1 MSDVALS
8 ASSSQWHPNCK
19 DLLANLGLAVGFV
32 ASLAF
37 AGESAV
43 SLLNAGMPAECAE
56 YASNVTQSEGSFGS
70 ISPVVNGT
78 RCYGAFQ
85 FCDSGTLQAYWDGSR
100 EDFLNSPSAQVAAW
114 QRYEHGQWNAAQKN
128 GLTSLIG
135 QQVCYQGTCATI
147 SQSSILKACQFGCG
161 SGGKLYNLAKSGLDC
176 NAAGT
181 RDGAGTSVCS
191 YLISGAGYNVSC
203 ITNSNDG
210 IDCTPVVAN
219 EVQQ

>member
-1 MSDVALS
+1 MISVALS
-8 ASSSQWHPNCK
+8 ASPSLWLPNRR
-19 DLLANLGLAVGFV
+19 DLFANLGLAFGFV

-56 YASNVTQSEGSFGS
+56 YASNVSQSEGNFGS
-70 ISPVVNGT
+70 VSPVVNGT

-100 EDFLNSPSAQVAAW
+100 EDFLNSPSAQVTAW
-114 QRYEHGQWNAAQKN
+114 QRYQRGQWYAAQKN
-128 GLTSLIG
+128 GMTSLIG

-161 SGGKLYNLAKSGLDC
+161 VGGKLYNLAKSGLDC

-191 YLISGAGYNVSC
+191 YLISGAGYNVGC

-210 IDCTPVVAN
+210 VDCTAVAAK

>member
-1 MSDVALS
+1 MSYVALS
-8 ASSSQWHPNCK
+8 ASSSRWQPDRK

-56 YASNVTQSEGSFGS
+56 YASNVSQSEGSFGS
-70 ISPVVNGT
+70 VSPIVNGT

-100 EDFLNSPSAQVAAW
+100 EDFLDSPSAQVTAW
-114 QRYEHGQWNAAQKN
+114 QRYQRNQWNAVQKN

-147 SQSSILKACQFGCG
+147 SQSSILKACQFGCR

-191 YLISGAGYNVSC
+191 YLISGAGYNVGC

-210 IDCTPVVAN
+210 VDCTTVAAN
-219 EVQQ
+219 EGQL

>member
-1 MSDVALS
+1 MISVVP
-8 ASSSQWHPNCK
+8 SSSPSRWLPNK
-19 DLLANLGLAVGFV
+19 RDILVNLGLALGLV

-37 AGESAV
+37 AGESAI
-43 SLLNAGMPAECAE
+43 SLLNAGMPAGCAA
-56 YASNVTQSEGSFGS
+56 YASNVSQSEGNFSS
-70 ISPVVNGT
+70 VSPVVNGT

-100 EDFLNSPSAQVAAW
+100 EDFLNTPSAQVSAW
-114 QRYEHGQWNAAQKN
+114 QQYERSQWYAAEKN
-128 GLTSLIG
+128 GMTSLIG
-135 QQVCYQGTCATI
+135 QQVCYQGTCATV

-161 SGGKLYNLAKSGLDC
+161 TGGKLDNLAKSGLDC

-191 YLISGAGYNVSC
+191 YLISGAGYNVGC

-210 IDCTPVVAN
+210 VDCAPMAGK
-219 EVQQ
+219 EVQE

>member
-1 MSDVALS
+1 MRLFRSLSIAGSLRPGSRDVCA
-8 ASSSQWHPNCK
+8 NTG
-19 DLLANLGLAVGFV
+19 LLLGLI
-32 ASLAF
+32 ASFAF

-43 SLLNAGMPAECAE
+43 SLIAAGMPADCAE

-70 ISPVVNGT
+70 VSPVVNGT

-85 FCDSGTLQAYWDGSR
+85 FCDSGTLQSYWSGSTT
-100 EDFLNSPSAQVAAW
+100 DFLANPSAQVAAW
-114 QRYEHGQWNAAQKN
+114 QKYENNQWAQASRL
-128 GLTSLIG
+128 GLTSVVG
-135 QQVCYQGTCATI
+135 QQVCYNGTCAII

-161 SGGKLYNLAKSGLDC
+161 KGGKLYNLVQAGLNC

-181 RDGAGTSVCS
+181 KDGAGTSVCS

-210 IDCTPVVAN
+210 VDCLPVESGTKN
-219 EVQQ
+219 E

>member
-1 MSDVALS
+1 MTAAALS
-8 ASSSQWHPNCK
+8 NAWSQWLPNQK
-19 DLLANLGLAVGFV
+19 DLFANLGLAIGFV
-32 ASLAF
+32 ATLTF

-43 SLLNAGMPAECAE
+43 SLLAAGMPAECAE
-56 YASNVTQSEGSFGS
+56 YASNVSQSEGNFAS

-114 QRYEHGQWNAAQKN
+114 QRYERSQWYAAQKN

-135 QQVCYQGTCATI
+135 QQVCYQGTCANI

-161 SGGKLYNLAKSGLDC
+161 SGGKLSNLAKSGLDC

-191 YLISGAGYNVSC
+191 YLISGAGYNVGC

-210 IDCTPVVAN
+210 VDCTPVAAN
-219 EVQQ
+219 EVQK